1 MQSNRSYEADQTAM
15 TATTIVGVPPP
26 PPPVEP
32 PPVDPPPL
40 DPPPPEGGETTTVG
54 GEGWVT
60 TTGG

>member
-1 MQSNRSYEADQTAM
+1 M

-40 DPPPPEGGETTTVG
+40 DPPPPDGGETTTVG
-54 GEGWVT
+54 GEGCVT

>member
-1 MQSNRSYEADQTAM
+1 MQNDRSYERNQTAM

-40 DPPPPEGGETTTVG
+40 DPPPDGGETTTVG